1 MDGWIHTILKIQLR
15 VIIARYCH
23 DQKTSLLKKT
33 NLRSSTSEVHVGN
46 DRWEARLDRVL
57 YPEIACLIANGFSG
71 LLSNKVNHDSKYKHI
86 LTNASKK
93 KMYKALDA
101 FVDYMASSGYCN
113 DNDED
118 KVRQVQQFF
127 NTITSEIRIAAFN
140 NTRAGKTVSIQ
151 AT

>member
-1 MDGWIHTILKIQLR
+1 
-15 VIIARYCH
+15 
-23 DQKTSLLKKT
+23 
-33 NLRSSTSEVHVGN
+33 
-46 DRWEARLDRVL
+46 
-57 YPEIACLIANGFSG
+57 
-71 LLSNKVNHDSKYKHI
+71 
-86 LTNASKK
+86 
-93 KMYKALDA
+93 MYKALDA